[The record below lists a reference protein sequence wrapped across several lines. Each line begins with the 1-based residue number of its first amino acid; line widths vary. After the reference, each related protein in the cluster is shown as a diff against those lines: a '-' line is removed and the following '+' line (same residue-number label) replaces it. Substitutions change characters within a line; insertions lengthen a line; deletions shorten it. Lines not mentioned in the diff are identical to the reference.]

1 MNMNVHKNYNVVSAS
16 AVKHTITITR
26 YELWKNF
33 FSSWSDIVMDSP
45 TENDLTHFQC
55 VAKILCVGE
64 LDHNICKLFRQGDT
78 CMLMGD
84 AMQYIDTGDKNTLV
98 EIVVTDGDKS
108 VIVYMSDI
116 TY

>member
-1 MNMNVHKNYNVVSAS
+1 MNVHKNYNVVSAS

-26 YELWKNF
+26 RELWKNYLA
-33 FSSWSDIVMDSP
+33 SWSDIVMDSP
-45 TENDLTHFQC
+45 TDYLDDLTHFQC

-64 LDHNICKLFRQGDT
+64 LNYNIRKLFRQGDT

-84 AMQYIDTGDKNTLV
+84 AMQYIDTDDKNTLV

-108 VIVYMSDI
+108 VIVYMNDI